1 MPLERKA
8 LVKMESLEARTLRGT
23 GSMWAAMDRGARSRG
38 LESAEFGRNC
48 LLMGLMLTLNPQL
61 MEAAVQVLASVR
73 IADLEPLTTFS
84 VEPEPPRRQ
93 HAGAAR

>member
-1 MPLERKA
+1 MPERKP
-8 LVKMESLEARTLRGT
+8 LVKMESLEARTLRAS
-23 GSMWAAMDRGARSRG
+23 GSMWAAMDRGARNRG
-38 LESAEFGRNC
+38 LEPAEFGRNC

-73 IADLEPLTTFS
+73 IADLEPLATFS
-84 VEPEPPRRQ
+84 VDPERHRRQ